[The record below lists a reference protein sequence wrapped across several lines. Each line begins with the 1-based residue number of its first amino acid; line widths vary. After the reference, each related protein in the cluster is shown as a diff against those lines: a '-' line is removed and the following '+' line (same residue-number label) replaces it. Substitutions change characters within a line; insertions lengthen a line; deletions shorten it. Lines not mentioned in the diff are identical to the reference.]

1 MDTNTKRKTTTAFTD
16 LKTLETPTCLDSQAI
31 QTAGPF
37 HNVATYV
44 GHGIFCRDIVSVTY
58 VVAVGFCIAGAT
70 QTMREA
76 QYLGAGTLINEDGVF
91 DAGLQ
96 AYQYFLVAAILA
108 CASNGFAIGLSL
120 MSRVNS
126 TMTLWWPEHNLA
138 DLLIRLVHA
147 GLDVGWIVLCV
158 QAITMYTPEP
168 SSWCGITFD
177 CTATGYKYPCAI
189 CNALRF
195 KNMYAK
201 LLDRADLKKD
211 SSLEFNGMYEYGGP
225 YFHDLVT
232 NFTLVFGLRFAL
244 TFLISAWANYK
255 PLYLLGVSRT
265 VCDPLGCGDK
275 GGRAT
280 SEHVE
285 CGWTLGGLWSKWS
298 NNQLGALR
306 NHDWVGATF
315 FFVAYLVLSTGLNNN
330 DINGSF
336 IPRRSVL
343 EEYATTLKNE
353 DVKNRF
359 MSSYKTDD
367 GTYQPCAVKFPLFT
381 YSSANSNI
389 WDRSEMTL
397 FGDFM
402 DILAQFTKSF
412 ENIMSERPEPFSST
426 TNLFKF
432 ILATSLIF
440 QQPPYY
446 TILNLNQQSCANLE
460 TRITPS
466 IWLGLGFTG
475 VNNTYYS
482 LDAAVPS
489 IEFDGKNM
497 LPQSRNTGVEQV
509 PFYNVTSNLTGELIT
524 LPPDLGFLEA
534 CSSGSCPTFN
544 TTDGT
549 SSVTLSPNYIE
560 GYQSGQYFISQQ
572 CCRVT
577 KDAPVAFEGSLSQ
590 RFELYSILL
599 FVGSLFATISA
610 LAQLVA
616 LSFYNVRA
624 RPLSLVE
631 PDGGY
636 TMTVA

>member
-1 MDTNTKRKTTTAFTD
+1 MDTNPARNNPTTFTKLA
-16 LKTLETPTCLDSQAI
+16 TLEVPTCLDSQAI
-31 QTAGPF
+31 QIAGPL
-37 HNVATYV
+37 HNIAIYV
-44 GHGIFCRDIVSVTY
+44 EYGIFCRDIVSLTY

-108 CASNGFAIGLSL
+108 CASNGLALVLSL

-126 TMTLWWPEHNLA
+126 TMKLWWSEHNLA
-138 DLLIRLVHA
+138 DLVIRVVNV
-147 GLDVGWIVLCV
+147 GLDFGWIVLCAQSLV
-158 QAITMYTPEP
+158 MYTPEP
-168 SSWCGITFD
+168 LYTSGVNVD
-177 CTATGYKYPCAI
+177 CTATTSKFSCAI
-189 CNALRF
+189 SNAVRF
-195 KNMYAK
+195 KNVYAK

-211 SSLEFNGMYEYGGP
+211 SLTVFYDSVKYDGP

-232 NFTLVFGLRFAL
+232 NFAIVFGLRFAL

-265 VCDPLGCGDK
+265 LCDPLGCGDK

-315 FFVAYLVLSTGLNNN
+315 FFVAYLVLSTGLN
-330 DINGSF
+330 DDDVNGSF

-343 EEYATTLKNE
+343 EEYATTLKND
-353 DVKNRF
+353 DVKTRF
-359 MSSYKTDD
+359 ILSYKNEDD
-367 GTYQPCAVKFPLFT
+367 PHQPCAVKFPLFT
-381 YSSANSNI
+381 SSSANSNI
-389 WDRSEMTL
+389 WDQSEMTL

-402 DILAQFTKSF
+402 DILARY
-412 ENIMSERPEPFSST
+412 ET
-426 TNLFKF
+426 TNNGGNSDLGLQFDTSDINSAFTFFTQAFQSDWISYEPWLSLNQKACVN
-432 ILATSLIF
+432 LATPAPS
-440 QQPPYY
+440 
-446 TILNLNQQSCANLE
+446 
-460 TRITPS
+460 S
-466 IWLGLGFTG
+466 IWLGVGNSQTE
-475 VNNTYYS
+475 TYYS
-482 LDAAVPS
+482 IGSSHPLIPYDSNQRIVDVS
-489 IEFDGKNM
+489 LTYFFNQYNYEDRDDENITD
-497 LPQSRNTGVEQV
+497 GVE
-509 PFYNVTSNLTGELIT
+509 YLTYTNLKKQHILLDDSPIKSTYL
-524 LPPDLGFLEA
+524 
-534 CSSGSCPTFN
+534 SGN
-544 TTDGT
+544 
-549 SSVTLSPNYIE
+549 
-560 GYQSGQYFISQQ
+560 YFIGQQ

-577 KDAPVAFEGSLSQ
+577 QDTPTTFEGSLSQ

-599 FVGSLFATISA
+599 FVGSLFTAISA

-616 LSFYNVRA
+616 LSLYNVRA

-631 PDGGY
+631 SDGGY